1 MIERCF
7 VPEEPGFRHHGVI
20 HQCVPNLATGG
31 SSLKDRGEVIFYG
44 FRGNSL
50 DQELKII
57 RADAISV
64 EPEIG
69 SEKVTEL

>member
-1 MIERCF
+1 
-7 VPEEPGFRHHGVI
+7 
-20 HQCVPNLATGG
+20 
-31 SSLKDRGEVIFYG
+31 
-44 FRGNSL
+44 L
-50 DQELKII
+50 DQKLKII